1 MPLLWIKAS
10 SKKPRLRL
18 KIEKHLVTLK
28 YIHSAF
34 ECLQELIIIYSP
46 CLSSLKIRVYLFV
59 FVNTVLS
66 TIPGKGSTL
75 SFMNRRTFLQ
85 SSLAALPIA
94 GVGSISQ
101 AISQAP
107 QTRTN
112 PIALSTYSLWRF
124 RNEDLR
130 DIHTCIDLASDFGF
144 DGVELLLYQIEQNDL
159 LSNSYL
165 QSLKSH
171 AFRLGL
177 PLCAMSTHQGFV
189 SPDRVLRQ
197 QNIDR
202 TIAQL
207 EICGR
212 LGIPTMRVNTGRWGT
227 SGSFDELMA
236 NKGKEPPLPGYTDED
251 GFPWVIDA
259 FEKCL
264 PTAEKLGVVMGL
276 ENHWGL
282 GLTAQGVLRIV
293 NTIDSPWLRV
303 TLDTGN
309 FLENRK
315 EQLDMLAPHAYFVQ
329 AKTYFGGGQWYE
341 LDINY
346 HEIATLLHSHN
357 YRGWVSLEFEGM
369 EDYRTAIPKSLAL
382 LRQAFAQSV

>member
-1 MPLLWIKAS
+1 
-10 SKKPRLRL
+10 
-18 KIEKHLVTLK
+18 
-28 YIHSAF
+28 
-34 ECLQELIIIYSP
+34 
-46 CLSSLKIRVYLFV
+46 
-59 FVNTVLS
+59 
-66 TIPGKGSTL
+66 
-75 SFMNRRTFLQ
+75 MNRKTFLKATT
-85 SSLAALPIA
+85 SALALAALKPSA
-94 GVGSISQ
+94 Q
-101 AISQAP
+101 AAP
-107 QTRTN
+107 PNGKRKTN

-124 RNEDLR
+124 RNDELR
-130 DIHTCIDLASDFGF
+130 DLHTCIHLADEFGF
-144 DGVELLLYQIEQNDL
+144 DGVELLLYQFEQNDL

-189 SPDRVLRQ
+189 TPDREKRQ
-197 QNIDR
+197 RNIDL
-202 TIAQL
+202 TISQL

-227 SGSFDELMA
+227 SGNFDELMA
-236 NKGKEPPLPGYTDED
+236 NKGKEPPLTGYTDED
-251 GFPWVIDA
+251 AFPWVVEA

-282 GLTAQGVLRIV
+282 GLTAAGVMRIV
-293 NTIDSPWLRV
+293 DTVDSPWLRV

-309 FLENRK
+309 FLENRDQ
-315 EQLDMLAPHAYFVQ
+315 QLAELAPHAYFVQ

-341 LDINY
+341 LDIDY
-346 HEIATLLHSHN
+346 RKVAELLHAHD
-357 YRGWVSLEFEGM
+357 YRGWISLEFEGM

-382 LRQAFAQSV
+382 LREAFSYSA